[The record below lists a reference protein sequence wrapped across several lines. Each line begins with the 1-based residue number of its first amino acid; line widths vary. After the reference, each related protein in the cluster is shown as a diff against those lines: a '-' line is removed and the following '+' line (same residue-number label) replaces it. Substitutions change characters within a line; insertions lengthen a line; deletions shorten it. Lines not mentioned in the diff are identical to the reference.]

1 MRVALTYE
9 QAVSSTDQFI
19 KRIKSQRTVTGLMRE
34 VSAFANLMI
43 GLQAQSPIKA
53 TFTQADVE
61 AMDVSGFPQLE
72 RMKQALVSEML
83 ARADAAEP
91 AYYRATPVGRPF
103 RRRVEAALPLLD
115 TFMRNATRVKRKNA
129 QRLVMR
135 TRRI

>member
-1 MRVALTYE
+1 
-9 QAVSSTDQFI
+9 
-19 KRIKSQRTVTGLMRE
+19 
-34 VSAFANLMI
+34 MI

-53 TFTQADVE
+53 TYTQADVE

-72 RMKQALVSEML
+72 KMKQALVSEML

-91 AYYRATPVGRPF
+91 AYYRATPVGRLSDA
-103 RRRVEAALPLLD
+103 EGGGIASLD